1 MTAHIAIVGDG
12 AIGSLL
18 AAGAEQN
25 QYAYSVLLRSLR
37 PAVVEVEHLDGTSTK
52 LGGRGPVAL
61 TAQDLLILPV
71 KYYQVAPAL
80 VQWKHLIDDK
90 TPVVLLQNG
99 MGGDEVL
106 ASLLPNNPLYLATTS
121 HGALKVSPR
130 QVKHT
135 GKGETKLGV
144 IAPKEGTAGEKAALN
159 KRVFA
164 LLSACLPPVLWQEDI
179 RAALWEK
186 LAINLAI
193 NPLTALFNIPN
204 GALSNPRYEQDIL
217 AICHETAAVMTAC
230 GYPTDR
236 QTLVATVNKVIQG
249 TANNYSSMHQD
260 LHHGRQTEIDG
271 ITGYLIKQAKKNGI
285 DVPINT
291 ALYQKILRLSAGN

>member
-1 MTAHIAIVGDG
+1 MSAHIAIVGDG

-18 AAGAEQN
+18 AAGAQQN
-25 QYAYSVLLRSLR
+25 QHAYSVLLRAVR
-37 PAVVEVEHLDGTSTK
+37 PAVAEVEHLDGTSTQ
-52 LGGRGPVAL
+52 LGGQPQVTL
-61 TAQDLLILPV
+61 SAQDLLILPV

-80 VQWKHLIDDK
+80 EQWKHLIDEK

-106 ASLLPNNPLYLATTS
+106 ASILPNNPLYLATTS

-144 IAPKEGTAGEKAALN
+144 IAPIKDTAGEQTRLN
-159 KRVFA
+159 KRVIE
-164 LLSACLPPVLWQEDI
+164 LVSTCLPPVLWQEDI

-186 LAINLAI
+186 LAINLVI
-193 NPLTALFNIPN
+193 NPLTALHNIPN
-204 GALSNPRYEQDIL
+204 GALSNPRYGQAIL

-230 GYPTDR
+230 GYAADS
-236 QTLVATVNKVIQG
+236 QTLVATVNKVIQN